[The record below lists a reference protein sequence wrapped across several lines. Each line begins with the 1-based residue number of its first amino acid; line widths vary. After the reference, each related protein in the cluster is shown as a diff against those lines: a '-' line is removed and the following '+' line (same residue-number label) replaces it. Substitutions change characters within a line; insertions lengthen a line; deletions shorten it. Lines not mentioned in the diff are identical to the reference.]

1 MTLSLNARGAL
12 MMTLAMGVFT
22 TNDAFVKMVTPDMN
36 TGQIMFI
43 RGTLTTIMLL
53 LLARHYGVLHQ
64 WSMMFQ
70 PKVLLRS
77 AFEIGAAI
85 TYISALAHI
94 DLAVAATILLSLPL
108 AVTFGAWLIFK
119 EAVGWRRWLAI
130 LVGFVGVIIVLRPG
144 PEAFAPASLLAVS
157 AVFFT
162 SGRDLVT
169 KRIASGTPTLIISL
183 FAGLTNTLVGAL
195 LVPVMGGWNPVSLPA
210 FLYLALAAVLILA
223 GYLSIIMAMRSGEIS
238 FVAPFRYTSLIFSL
252 SLGFYFFGETPDSY
266 MAVGG
271 SLIVASGLYAF
282 YREKVRAR
290 TIAAETLPRTPQ

>member
-1 MTLSLNARGAL
+1 MPLSQNARGAL

-22 TNDAFVKMVTPDMN
+22 TNDAFVKLVTPEMN

-43 RGTLTTIMLL
+43 RGIMTSILL
-53 LLARHYGVLHQ
+53 VLLAWHFGVLHQ
-64 WSMMFQ
+64 WRRMFER
-70 PKVLLRS
+70 KVLLRS
-77 AFEIGAAI
+77 VFEIGAAI

-119 EAVGWRRWLAI
+119 EEVGWRRWLAI
-130 LVGFVGVIIVLRPG
+130 LVGFIGVIIVLRPG
-144 PEAFAPASLLAVS
+144 PEAFTAASLLAVS

-169 KRIASGTPTLIISL
+169 KRIPAGTPTLIISL

-195 LVPVMGGWNPVSLPA
+195 LIPVMGGWNTVSPSA
-210 FLYLALAAVLILA
+210 FLHLAAAAGLILA

-252 SLGFYFFGETPDSY
+252 SLGFYVFGETPDGY
-266 MAVGG
+266 MAVGA
-271 SLIVASGLYAF
+271 SLIVGSGLYAF

-290 TIAAETLPRTPQ
+290 AVAAATEPRTVQ